1 MRFQMTKDLWPK
13 CKGIAQ
19 QAAVR
24 QQLAREIKHP
34 DKPSR
39 YPEAI
44 NLPFNYS
51 SVSDCFIYQTP
62 DDKPPVDDC
71 FWAIIQ
77 GNNAVLTQGASGPE
91 LPFGPLP
98 EWLLDEKT
106 PLLIGSWHGKA
117 LYALAVSS
125 SLALQP
131 PFTAEPFNASGEG
144 MDIQTLTLTG
154 LARQILHWDK
164 QSRHCPRCGAA
175 TDRMASSWGKRCRSC
190 SSEHFPHIHPCAIIL
205 VKRGNQL
212 LLTRK
217 AEWIP
222 GRYSLVAG
230 FLDFGESLEECAI
243 REVREETG
251 IEICNLRYVGSQNW
265 PFPAQLMA
273 GFVADYAGGEIAVDT
288 DELEDARWFPAEE
301 LPTLPPSRSI
311 ARWIIDNFK

>member
-1 MRFQMTKDLWPK
+1 MTKYLWPK

-24 QQLAREIKHP
+24 QQLAQDRKLP
-34 DKPSR
+34 KNRSQ
-39 YPEAI
+39 YPQAI

-51 SVSDCFIYQTP
+51 SISADFIYRTP
-62 DDKPPVDDC
+62 ADSLPTEDC
-71 FWAIIQ
+71 CWAIIQ
-77 GNNAVLTQGASGPE
+77 GNNAVIVDSSSGPA
-91 LPFGPLP
+91 LPSGPLP
-98 EWLLDEKT
+98 DWLKHHQK
-106 PLLIGSWHGKA
+106 PLCIGTWRGKA
-117 LYALAVSS
+117 LFAISVSD
-125 SLALQP
+125 SLQLQP
-131 PFTAEPFNASGEG
+131 PFVAEPFNATEERL
-144 MDIQTLTLTG
+144 DIQTLTLAG
-154 LARQILHWDK
+154 LARQILHWQR
-164 QSRHCPRCGAA
+164 QSLYCPRCGAE
-175 TDRMASSWGKRCRSC
+175 TDPLPASWGKRCRSC
-190 SSEHFPHIHPCAIIL
+190 NIHHFPHIHPCAIIL

-217 AEWIP
+217 AEWTA

-251 IEICNLRYVGSQNW
+251 IEICNVRYVGSQNW

-273 GFVADYAGGEIAVDT
+273 GFVADYAAGEIVVDT
-288 DELEDARWFPAEE
+288 TELEDARWFPIDD